1 MLPCLLRVAWHL
13 KVGGARKEKTRN
25 SSMTSHEK
33 KLQIP
38 EFTCVTDL
46 NLKGKSA
53 FSERVVSGS

>member
-13 KVGGARKEKTRN
+13 KAGGARKEKTRN

-46 NLKGKSA
+46 NL
-53 FSERVVSGS
+53 